1 MNNKDYIVIKGA
13 KENNL
18 KNIDLTLPKNKLI
31 VMTGLSGSGKSSLAF
46 DTLYQEGQRRYVESL
61 SSYARQFLG
70 SYEKPNV
77 EKIEGLS
84 PSISIDQRTTSKNP
98 RSTIGTNTEI
108 YDFFR
113 LLYARIG
120 IPYCPSTNKPLI
132 KQTIQ
137 EMTERVLKLE
147 NSTRIMVI
155 SPIVRHQKGSH
166 KRLLEDLKKE
176 GFTRLKIDD
185 QIVDL
190 DDTVI
195 LDKNKNHNISLV
207 IDRLIIREDI
217 KSRLYDSIELASF
230 KSGGFVDVE
239 VIDGET
245 IYFSEH
251 YSCEDNNF
259 IIPDLEPR
267 LFSFNSPIGACEECN
282 GIGKKMNISEKLAI
296 DFDKSIND
304 GGILPHKN
312 FDEENLQTQELEQ
325 VCKHFKIDMNMKLS
339 KIPRKKLDILFYGAK
354 EEIYIKTVS
363 TSGRVYE
370 GNKQFEGVLT
380 NLQRR
385 YRETQ
390 STRIREW
397 IETFLT
403 DSVCPTCKGKRLNK
417 QALSVKVGGL
427 DIGELSMLSVEDILK
442 FFNEL
447 KLSDKDKVI
456 SEA

>member
-120 IPYCPSTNKPLI
+120 IPYCPSTNKPLT
-132 KQTIQ
+132 KQTVQ
-137 EMTERVLKLE
+137 EMTERVLRLE
-147 NSTRIMVI
+147 ESVRIMVM
-155 SPIVRHQKGSH
+155 SPIIRHQKGSH

-176 GFTRLKIDD
+176 GFTRLKVDD
-185 QIVDL
+185 EIIDL

-195 LDKNKNHNISLV
+195 LDKNKYHNISLV

-239 VIDGET
+239 IIGGET
-245 IYFSEH
+245 IHFSEH
-251 YSCEDNNF
+251 YSCDDNNF

-296 DFDKSIND
+296 DFDKS
-304 GGILPHKN
+304 
-312 FDEENLQTQELEQ
+312 
-325 VCKHFKIDMNMKLS
+325 
-339 KIPRKKLDILFYGAK
+339 
-354 EEIYIKTVS
+354 
-363 TSGRVYE
+363 
-370 GNKQFEGVLT
+370 
-380 NLQRR
+380 
-385 YRETQ
+385 
-390 STRIREW
+390 
-397 IETFLT
+397 
-403 DSVCPTCKGKRLNK
+403 
-417 QALSVKVGGL
+417 
-427 DIGELSMLSVEDILK
+427 
-442 FFNEL
+442 
-447 KLSDKDKVI
+447 
-456 SEA
+456 